1 MMARFL
7 ASLRRRLFL
16 DPVLGNAEHCG
27 MSTDVS
33 SLRKQVDQ
41 ALADKRPADAV
52 CYLAELV
59 ATAPEDRNTRTALA
73 IALGDAG
80 HPAGALK
87 VLRALSDRLAHQGF
101 LLAAMV
107 VVRHGLAHAPN
118 DAGLLST
125 LKRLHVRGVRAKA
138 NLPQPPALKNKV
150 AADSATASALM
161 ALQGAE
167 RLERATQIGTEF
179 PPAGEA
185 AIPLPMPL
193 FSELDEE
200 AFVEVVG
207 KLRYQRL
214 AKGARVLT
222 EGEPGDTML
231 VIASGHVVVEKGGN
245 RLAKLGPGTVLGE
258 MALITGAPR
267 SASASADEEVELF
280 ELARSDVESLAKAK
294 PQIAEE
300 LITYCRKRLI
310 GNLLQTSPLFKRF
323 DETTRYGLVER
334 FNRVGFQPGQHIIE
348 EGQLGTGLFVLVT
361 GDVQVTSKKDGS
373 ATVLANLGPGDV
385 VGEIALLKEQP
396 TSATV
401 TAANRV
407 GALFLPKADFR
418 EVLGKHKEVKDYLES
433 LSSDRLQANENLGAA
448 EEILDADDLIVL

>member
-1 MMARFL
+1 
-7 ASLRRRLFL
+7 
-16 DPVLGNAEHCG
+16 
-27 MSTDVS
+27 MSTDVA

-59 ATAPEDRNTRTALA
+59 AIHPEDRNTRTALA

-80 HPAGALK
+80 HPAGALR
-87 VLRALSDRLAHQGF
+87 VLRALADRLAHQGF

-107 VVRHGLAHAPN
+107 VVRHGLAHAPS

-138 NLPQPPALKNKV
+138 NLPQPPALRHKA
-150 AADSATASALM
+150 AADTATATALL
-161 ALQGAE
+161 ALQGQE
-167 RLERATQIGTEF
+167 RLERAAQIGAEF
-179 PPAGEA
+179 PDAGEA
-185 AIPLPMPL
+185 ALPVPMPL

-200 AFVEVVG
+200 GFVEVVR
-207 KLRYQRL
+207 KLRYQRI
-214 AKGARVLT
+214 AKGARLLT
-222 EGEPGDTML
+222 EGAPGDTML
-231 VIASGHVVVEKGGN
+231 VVASGHVIVEKGGT

-258 MALITGAPR
+258 MALMTGAPR
-267 SASASADEEVELF
+267 SASATADEEVELF

-323 DETTRYGLVER
+323 DEATRYGLVER
-334 FNRVGFQPGQHIIE
+334 FTRVGFQPGQNMIE

-361 GDVQVTSKKDGS
+361 GDVQVVSKKDGDT
-373 ATVLANLGPGDV
+373 TVLATLGPGDV
-385 VGEIALLKEQP
+385 VGEIALLNEQP

-401 TAANRV
+401 TATNRV

-418 EVLGKHKEVKDYLES
+418 AVLGQHQEVKDYLES
-433 LSSDRLQANENLGAA
+433 ISSDRLQANQTVGPA
-448 EEILDADDLIVL
+448 EEIADADLIVL